1 MPSFYRCRLGI
12 IQRSRGGSAIRRS
25 AYQACQRMEAPNGLV
40 FDYSKN
46 RDSHGHV
53 QTIIMAPPGSPPWV
67 QEPRTLWLKAVCAER
82 RRDAQEAR
90 TIELSLPRSLPR
102 DLWEGCVRAVAAPFV
117 AIGMVVQADIHAPP
131 AADDDPNGHVH
142 LEGTMRRIENDG
154 FSSHKARDWN
164 ALFLGQAKKIRM
176 QIAEIINAF
185 CAQHG
190 VDYRADPRSNHER
203 GLPAP
208 EVTLPRW
215 NIEMANRTGRQTKW
229 MMERDAERTARH
241 RLTAL
246 ESTLELINEAIR
258 VEQVNLRRRISNPA
272 LAPFVMTAARQRDFL
287 RQPTAAVLAAG
298 KKRSG
303 ERDQLQKEE
312 IAQEALGLEPVPWH
326 P

>member
-12 IQRSRGGSAIRRS
+12 IQRSRGGSAVRRS
-25 AYQACQRMEAPNGLV
+25 AYQACQRMQAPNGLV

-53 QTIIMAPPGSPPWV
+53 QTIVIAPPGSPPWV
-67 QEPRTLWLKAVCAER
+67 QEPHTLWLKAVSAER

-90 TIELSLPRSLPR
+90 TIEISLPRSLPR
-102 DLWEGCVRAVAAPFV
+102 DLWEGCVRTIVAPFV
-117 AIGMVVQADIHAPP
+117 AVGMVVQADIHAPP
-131 AADDDPNGHVH
+131 AADDDPNPHVH
-142 LEGTMRRIENDG
+142 LVGTMRRIENDG

-164 ALFLGQAKKIRM
+164 AMFLGQAKKIRM
-176 QIAEIINAF
+176 QIAEILNAF
-185 CAQHG
+185 CAQHDI
-190 VDYRADPRSNHER
+190 DYRADPRSNLER

-215 NIEMANRTGRQTKW
+215 NIEMANRTGRRTKW
-229 MMERDAERTARH
+229 MMVRDAERTARH
-241 RLTAL
+241 QLAAL
-246 ESTLELINEAIR
+246 ESTLESIDEAIR

-272 LAPFVMTAARQRDFL
+272 LAPFVMTAARQRDLL
-287 RQPTAAVLAAG
+287 RQPTAAVLAAR
-298 KKRSG
+298 KRRSG
-303 ERDQLQKEE
+303 ERDQLQNED

>member
-1 MPSFYRCRLGI
+1 MSSFFRCKLGI

-25 AYQACQRMEAPNGLV
+25 AYQACQRMEAPNGVV

-53 QTIIMAPPGSPPWV
+53 RTIVCAPPGSPAWA
-67 QEPRTLWLKAVCAER
+67 QEPHTLWPKAVCAER

-102 DLWEGCVRAVAAPFV
+102 DLWEDCVRAVAAPFV
-117 AIGMVVQADIHAPP
+117 AIGMVWQADIHELL

-142 LEGTMRRIENDG
+142 LVGTTRRIENDR

-176 QIAEIINAF
+176 QIAEILNAF
-185 CAQHG
+185 CAQHD
-190 VDYRADPRSNHER
+190 VDYLADPRSNLER

-215 NIEMANRTGRQTKW
+215 NIEMANRTGRRTKW
-229 MMERDAERTARH
+229 MMARDAERTKRH
-241 RLTAL
+241 QLAAV
-246 ESTLELINEAIR
+246 ESTLESINEAIR
-258 VEQVNLRRRISNPA
+258 VERFNLLRLISTPGLAPARQRNLRR
-272 LAPFVMTAARQRDFL
+272 
-287 RQPTAAVLAAG
+287 QPMAAVAAPT
-298 KKRSG
+298 KRRSD
-303 ERDQLQKEE
+303 ERLKLQNED
-312 IAQEALGLEPVPWH
+312 IAQEALDPAPASWH

>member
-1 MPSFYRCRLGI
+1 MSSFYRCRLGI

-25 AYQACQRMEAPNGLV
+25 AYQACQRMEDPNGVV

-53 QTIIMAPPGSPPWV
+53 QTIVCAPPGSPPWV
-67 QEPRTLWLKAVCAER
+67 QDPRTLWLKAVCAER

-102 DLWEGCVRAVAAPFV
+102 DLWEGCVRAVVAPFV
-117 AIGMVVQADIHAPP
+117 AVGMVVQADIHERP

-164 ALFLGQAKKIRM
+164 DLFLGQAKKIRM
-176 QIAEIINAF
+176 QIAEILNAF

-190 VDYRADPRSNHER
+190 VDYRADPRSNLER

-208 EVTLPRW
+208 EVTLPHW
-215 NIEMANRTGRQTKW
+215 NIELANRTGRRTKW
-229 MMERDAERTARH
+229 MMARDAERTKRH
-241 RLTAL
+241 RLAAL
-246 ESTLELINEAIR
+246 ESTLESINEAIR
-258 VEQVNLRRRISNPA
+258 VERVNLLRLISNPA
-272 LAPFVMTAARQRDFL
+272 LAPARQRNL
-287 RQPTAAVLAAG
+287 RRQPMAAVPAAAKG
-298 KKRSG
+298 RTD
-303 ERDQLQKEE
+303 ERVILQNED
-312 IAQEALGLEPVPWH
+312 IAQEALDPAPVSWQP
-326 P
+326 